1 MGRPRQCKR
10 TPEQIEYDLAF
21 ETDLFLK
28 GAAYREIARRL
39 NDDLKRRGL
48 TYTITH
54 VGVFKDMQKAMIDW
68 KKTRFKN
75 IDDYIQKDLEKLDKM
90 EMAAWE
96 AWEKSCTGKERTKS
110 RKSKRANKVDADVET
125 PDHYGYD
132 ENMTET
138 SAGNPRFLDILLNIQ
153 QRRAKLLGYD
163 APIKLDV
170 GGPNRNDELTR
181 YDLKAVPD
189 DILFAAVDAI
199 QNAAYIQEME
209 NKGKVDE

>member
-1 MGRPRQCKR
+1 MARPRINKR
-10 TPEQIEYDLAF
+10 TREQRDIDLVF

-28 GAAYREIARRL
+28 GHGYRDIAMKL
-39 NDDLKRRGL
+39 NEDVKRRGL
-48 TYTITH
+48 DYSLSHQQI
-54 VGVFKDMQKAMIDW
+54 FQDMQKALIEW
-68 KKTRFKN
+68 KKQRFEN
-75 IDDYIQKDLEKLDKM
+75 IDDYVQKDLEKLDKM
-90 EMAAWE
+90 EQSAWD
-96 AWEKSCTGKERTKS
+96 AWEKSCNGKERTKT
-110 RKSKRANKVDADVET
+110 RKSKRANKLDADVET

-199 QNAAYIQEME
+199 QNAAYIKEME
-209 NKGKVDE
+209 SKGKVDE